1 VAQGTLAAMVLTKRT
16 VNAGK
21 DDYQI
26 HLNFLPVETEGNTF
40 IIYRRKRSHLQEQRP
55 TPEAI
60 AHKLPVS
67 CPDEEVGL
75 FEGAREPAF

>member
-1 VAQGTLAAMVLTKRT
+1 MVLTERT